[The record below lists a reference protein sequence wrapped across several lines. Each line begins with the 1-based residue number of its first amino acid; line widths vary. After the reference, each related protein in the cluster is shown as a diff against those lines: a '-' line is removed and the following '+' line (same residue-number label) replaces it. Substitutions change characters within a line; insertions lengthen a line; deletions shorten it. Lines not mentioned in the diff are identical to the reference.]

1 MGLEQVIGEVRQDG
15 DARAQRLLDDARARA
30 TQLVAEAE
38 EKARAYEEQR
48 LAQAARDAGQAR
60 AQVLSSAEFEARK
73 VALTAEAE
81 LRTELRDTLVA
92 GFAALPRKTRDAH
105 VRKLL
110 QTAESVLGGSGR
122 VWAAQQDQAAA
133 SAGPFAWASTLDGA
147 GGIVVE
153 SEDGTQ
159 RLDLGYE
166 TLLAD
171 LWRDILR
178 EESALFG

>member
-30 TQLVAEAE
+30 TELVAEAE
-38 EKARAYEEQR
+38 ARARAYEEQR
-48 LAQAARDAGQAR
+48 LAQAERDGEQVR

-73 VALTAEAE
+73 TALTAEAE
-81 LRTELRDTLVA
+81 LRTQLRETLVE
-92 GFAALPRKTRDAH
+92 GFAALPQKTRDAH
-105 VRKLL
+105 VKRLL
-110 QTAESVLGGSGR
+110 ATAETVLGGSGR
-122 VWAAQQDQAAA
+122 VWATAQDQKAA
-133 SAGPFAWASTLDGA
+133 SAGPYAFAGTLDGA

-153 SEDGTQ
+153 SDDGTQ
-159 RLDLGYE
+159 RLDLRYE

-178 EESALFG
+178 EEATLFA